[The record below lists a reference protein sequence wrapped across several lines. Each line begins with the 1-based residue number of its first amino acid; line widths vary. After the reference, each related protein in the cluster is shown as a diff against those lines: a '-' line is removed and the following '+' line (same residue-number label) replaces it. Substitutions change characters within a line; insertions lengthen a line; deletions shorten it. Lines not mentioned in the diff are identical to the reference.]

1 MNDFEAKFQN
11 FQNLIEIRVQ
21 SLFIEID
28 RIEEDLFEEINKIKQ
43 KILYNKSIEKR
54 IKFSTDLE
62 ILEITENNL
71 GTIYNEY
78 DKLNTSSESEGCGI
92 DLDELETSENDSNN
106 DQNSTD
112 TD

>member
-1 MNDFEAKFQN
+1 MDDFEAKFEY
-11 FQNLIEIRVQ
+11 FQNLIEIRIQ

-28 RIEEDLFEEINKIKQ
+28 RIEEDLFEEINKIEQ
-43 KILYNKSIEKR
+43 KILINNSNEKR
-54 IKFSTDLE
+54 IKFSIGSK
-62 ILEITENNL
+62 ILEISKNSL

-78 DKLNTSSESEGCGI
+78 GKLNSSSESEGCDI
-92 DLDELETSENDSNN
+92 DLDELETSENDSDN